1 MTRTC
6 GAIVVMIAAAV
17 FGPACKDRGAA
28 PPAAPGA
35 TAAASP
41 ATAAAVPSIACAAE
55 PSGLAPLLHAGALI
69 VFGEVHGTAET
80 PAFVANA
87 ACHAAQTGREVAVG
101 LEVPRDLQPQLDRF
115 LDSNGGPDDVAALLA
130 GEHWNAEDGTA
141 SKALFDIVEHVR
153 SLRHTGH
160 RVRAFFFDMAK
171 SDGGDR
177 DQNMAASIAA
187 QVERNASGIT
197 LILTGNMHARTDTER
212 WMSWHIAQHHR
223 ELVTLNVSYPRGSAY
238 MCIMGGECG
247 IHSGLKGKDR
257 GPSPFIEVFPAPDA
271 AGYHGVFYLGAAVT
285 ASPPVNHKGPVK
297 MLELPSH

>member
-28 PPAAPGA
+28 PPAAPRA
-35 TAAASP
+35 TTTGPATPAAAP
-41 ATAAAVPSIACAAE
+41 VLACAAE

-87 ACHAAQTGREVAVG
+87 ACHAAQTGRDVAIG

-115 LDSNGGPDDVAALLA
+115 LDSNGGPDDVAALLE

-141 SKALFDIVEHVR
+141 SKALFDILESVR
-153 SLRHTGH
+153 SARHAGR

-171 SDGGDR
+171 TDTGDR
-177 DQNMAASIAA
+177 DQNMAANIAA
-187 QVERNASGIT
+187 QVDGNAGGIT
-197 LILTGNMHARTDTER
+197 LVLTGNMHAKTDTER
-212 WMSWHIAQHHR
+212 WMSWHIAQRHR
-223 ELVTLNVSYPRGSAY
+223 ELVTLNVSYPGGSAY

-247 IHSGLKGKDR
+247 IHGGLKGKDR
-257 GPSPFIEVFPAPDA
+257 GPLPFVELFPAPDA
-271 AGYHGVFYLGAAVT
+271 GGYHGRFYLGAPVT